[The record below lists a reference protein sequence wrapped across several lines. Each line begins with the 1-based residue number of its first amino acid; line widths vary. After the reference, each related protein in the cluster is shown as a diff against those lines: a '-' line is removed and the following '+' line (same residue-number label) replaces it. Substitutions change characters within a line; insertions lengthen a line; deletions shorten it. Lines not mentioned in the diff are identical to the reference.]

1 MSFNMSFNS
10 YIILINIIG
19 FVFYWIYSKV
29 NKRFIKNISSAM
41 LFLICIGGGSL
52 GIVLAILIFD
62 RNTKKQGLSL
72 KVFALV
78 SLFIELILYIIYN
91 KNLDKIN
98 LNFIENFRVHPYLI
112 LYLFV
117 INFLNFLAFFYDKY
131 KAKREGWRFPN
142 GHLLGLS
149 FAGGSFGGYLAM
161 KLFRHKTKKSYYRI
175 DLPLMVFMHILVLVY
190 FMN

>member
-1 MSFNMSFNS
+1 MSFDMSFNS

-19 FVFYWIYSKV
+19 FIFYWIYSKV
-29 NKRFIKNISSAM
+29 NKRFIKNISSTM
-41 LFLICIGGGSL
+41 LFLICIGGGPL
-52 GIVLAILIFD
+52 GTVLAILIFD

-72 KVFALV
+72 KVFAFV

-98 LNFIENFRVHPYLI
+98 LNFIGFFRVHPYLI
-112 LYLFV
+112 LYLLV

-131 KAKREGWRFPN
+131 KAKREDWRLPN
-142 GHLLGLS
+142 GLLLGLS
-149 FAGGSFGGYLAM
+149 FVGGSIGGYLAM

-175 DLPLMVFMHILVLVY
+175 GLPLMVFMHILVLVY